1 MLHEISWAKMVGFY
15 KVLFNYD
22 LQMQNMIEKLFCFL
36 IEKYYNTAASYA
48 ALLKCKQQH
57 RFLCNLCSDNPATG
71 TASFLMRLSF
81 SLTMS

>member
-1 MLHEISWAKMVGFY
+1 MLHEISRAKMVGFY

-48 ALLKCKQQH
+48 C
-57 RFLCNLCSDNPATG
+57 ATQVQ
-71 TASFLMRLSF
+71 TATSIVV
-81 SLTMS
+81 